1 MYEDILDKMLIFK
14 KVTSNV
20 IRCHQMSGKVLQNKW
35 ETQGRQEKKSMG
47 RRGDVPQG
55 KGQTACMARKK
66 KGAGTAVHAEQR
78 ELKPPVFSCG
88 PSYTYKKI
96 SGGTGY
102 GMVSI

>member
-1 MYEDILDKMLIFK
+1 
-14 KVTSNV
+14 
-20 IRCHQMSGKVLQNKW
+20 MSSDVRKGASKQVGN
-35 ETQGRQEKKSMG
+35 TRAAGKKSRG

-66 KGAGTAVHAEQR
+66 KGAGTAAHAEQR
-78 ELKPPVFSCG
+78 KLKPPVFSCG

>member
-1 MYEDILDKMLIFK
+1 
-14 KVTSNV
+14 
-20 IRCHQMSGKVLQNKW
+20 
-35 ETQGRQEKKSMG
+35 MG

-66 KGAGTAVHAEQR
+66 KGAGTAAHAEQR
-78 ELKPPVFSCG
+78 ELKPPV